1 MIFRASS
8 LGKLM
13 TTSRSKTDVL
23 SVTAKSYIKQV
34 AKQNYFGYQNQISS
48 RYIDKGQ
55 QQEQDSIDLIN
66 TVRMESYTKHIG
78 RVNKDYLSGEC
89 DILTAD
95 TIIDTKTSWSLDT
108 WPELPEEGI
117 NSDYEWQMR
126 AYMMLYDKPQAEV
139 IYCLVTTDPD
149 LLSSFDDRELHQVDH
164 IPADKR
170 ITVLKYDRDILIETE
185 IMERLQ
191 LCSEYYDNYMQ
202 QLNNK

>member
-170 ITVLKYDRDILIETE
+170 ITVLKYDRDILIEAE

>member
-34 AKQNYFGYQNQISS
+34 AKKNYFGYQNQIAS

-78 RVNKDYLSGEC
+78 RVTKDYLSGEC

-170 ITVLKYDRDILIETE
+170 ITVLKYDRDILLEAE

>member
-23 SVTAKSYIKQV
+23 SVTATSYIKQV

-170 ITVLKYDRDILIETE
+170 ITVLKYDRDILIEAE